1 MGLNSITYG
10 AIEDDIAAWVRG
22 QVETTDDREVHNRWT
37 VPIPDL
43 RQTLELAYGTLVNGE
58 SGRG

>member
-1 MGLNSITYG
+1 MLRSTLRRLKLPMTG
-10 AIEDDIAAWVRG
+10 
-22 QVETTDDREVHNRWT
+22 EVHNRWT